1 MSGFAEFLQADKGKE
16 IFQSLI
22 LPFAYKYS
30 PLPIRQVSHQW
41 NTFYDFVHGE
51 QLMRP
56 NVMTRTEDCFP
67 GASYTFLEW
76 LLSLP
81 EEGRKDAVPPQEGY
95 APKMMEDRVITECFK
110 CTVKDYLLLHHRL
123 LNLANKLIDRM
134 AKDNSPPNIHRC
146 MPPFINAYTILTHC
160 LDGDNA
166 KLMDRV
172 GFEATRKAVPSVM
185 KYFKDLGWRPR
196 SEEFIH
202 ALRDIPFLQDLLML
216 KNRGLLNHLYPH
228 NFCMQHNAAMNSSGN
243 FICHINVGL
252 ELLVRVIKGDIVT
265 VEQYTCINSCYC
277 PKLIRLLTTAA
288 IVCEHWHIV
297 RRILSWGLTIGR
309 VASVAGGI
317 GHDVWLPIA
326 AEWKIPLLKAWPPD
340 HFTRPADPDP
350 LDWGPLE
357 AAALRNFDMF
367 AELEQLELES
377 SNITRKDVERG
388 GKRGFLWGKRTCQA
402 AVTGKSLQA
411 LQLLRSKKKEFCP
424 WDDNAIKH
432 EAVWVG
438 DLKILQ
444 FLHGNQYTGR
454 INKWGDWV
462 VPMCI
467 DKGHWDVLIWLRSLK
482 ITTNPPRDPC
492 PCATELA
499 KRKQTNPKAVLTK
512 KEKKQI
518 KAEHREKL
526 KANPPPKKPKVQLHA
541 PPFPWA
547 QVYMP
552 PENLHVY
559 EAQLLK
565 DLKTDPEKD
574 PRLPEKDVEIFRKA
588 IYDATMKDQETRN
601 HIRNSYPDGTKIQFP
616 KCQSP
621 FSLYTA
627 VSNGDVRHFFW
638 LINSAN
644 IVFLPEDALME
655 ELMTAILARLYRK
668 CSRGIIKTMDELDW
682 DLSDFWKICK
692 REVNDLCR
700 LSQWVREKKQIP
712 PEDPGPGF
720 QILEANGHLSQV
732 VVQLVG
738 KRGRYNQWFAEL
750 AQFLPPEDAQYHKCQ
765 ETFWRR
771 RKEVDW
777 RLAEKGAP
785 DPSDSEDE
793 DM

>member
-1 MSGFAEFLQADKGKE
+1 MPDFAEFLQTEKGKE
-16 IFQSLI
+16 ILQSLI
-22 LPFAYKYS
+22 LPFAYKGS
-30 PLPIRQVSHQW
+30 PLPIREVSHEW
-41 NTFYDFVHGE
+41 NTFYDYLDTE
-51 QLMRP
+51 RNQWMRP
-56 NVMTRTEDCFP
+56 NVMTMTKDCFP
-67 GASYTFLEW
+67 GASSAFLEW

-81 EEGRKDAVPPQEGY
+81 EEGRKDVVAPQEGY
-95 APKMMEDRVITECFK
+95 VPRMMEDRVIDECSN
-110 CTVKDYLLLHHRL
+110 CTVKDNILLHHRL

-134 AKDNSPPNIHRC
+134 AMDNTPQNVDRC
-146 MPPFINAYTILTHC
+146 MPPFVNAYKILTHC

-166 KLMDRV
+166 KLMDRL

-202 ALRDIPFLQDLLML
+202 ALRDIQDMQDLLML
-216 KNRGLLNHLYPH
+216 KTRGLLNHLYPH
-228 NFCMQHNAAMNSSGN
+228 NLCMQHNAATNSSGN

-252 ELLVRVIKGDIVT
+252 DLLVRVINGDIDS

-277 PKLIRLLTTAA
+277 PTLIRLLTTAA
-288 IVCEHWHIV
+288 IVCGHLHIV
-297 RRILSWGLTIGR
+297 RRLLSWGLTIGR

-317 GHDVWLPIA
+317 GHDVWLSIS
-326 AEWKIPLLKAWPPD
+326 AEWKIPHLKAWPD
-340 HFTRPADPDP
+340 NFTRPADPDP
-350 LDWGPLE
+350 LEWGPLE

-377 SNITRKDVERG
+377 SSVTRKEGQRG

-411 LQLLRSKKKEFCP
+411 LQLLREPKTEFCP

-438 DLKILQ
+438 DLQILQ
-444 FLHGNQYTGR
+444 FLHAQKETGR

-467 DKGHWDVLIWLRSLK
+467 DKGHWDVLIWLRSLR
-482 ITTNPPRDPC
+482 ITTDPPPDPDPC
-492 PCATELA
+492 EAELA
-499 KRKQTNPKAVLTK
+499 RRRQTNPRAILTK
-512 KEKKQI
+512 KEKSQI
-518 KAEHREKL
+518 REKHRAEL
-526 KANPPPKKPKVQLHA
+526 KANPPPKKPMIQLNA

-547 QVYMP
+547 QVYTP

-565 DLKTDPEKD
+565 DLNSDPEKI
-574 PRLPEKDVEIFRKA
+574 PQVPESDVQRSNFIQA
-588 IYDATMKDQETRN
+588 IRDATIRDQEIRH
-601 HIRNSYPDGTKIQFP
+601 HIRNQYPQGTRIQYP
-616 KCQSP
+616 QAQSP

-627 VSNGDVRHFFW
+627 VSNGDVRHLFW
-638 LINSAN
+638 LIERAN
-644 IVFLPEDALME
+644 IVFQPEAALME
-655 ELMTAILARLYRK
+655 ELMTSILARLDRR

-682 DLSDFWKICK
+682 DLSEFWKICK
-692 REVNDLCR
+692 CDVDDLCR
-700 LSQWVREKKQIP
+700 LSNWVRQRRQLPDGVP
-712 PEDPGPGF
+712 PISVTPSGEF
-720 QILEANGHLSQV
+720 SHVIVELL
-732 VVQLVG
+732 G

-750 AQFLPPEDAQYHKCQ
+750 AQLIHPSDWKFYEAQQ
-765 ETFWRR
+765 MLMRR
-771 RKEVDW
+771 RRQVEW

-785 DPSDSEDE
+785 DPPTSGDK